1 MSEDI
6 FRWVIAG
13 GVGVA
18 ALCIAIMA
26 GVLIAIYK
34 AVGGLQDRS
43 DDLSA
48 KVYPVIDIVNRL
60 ATENAPKI
68 SDITTSAQVIAANA
82 REISEEAKDQAHR
95 FAEVGRDIA
104 DRTKVQ
110 VARADAAVDET
121 VEQLH
126 VAGVHAKAAILKP
139 VREATAVAAGIKAAV
154 STYAAGRRTPIDHIT
169 QDEEMFI

>member
-1 MSEDI
+1 MSEEI

-13 GVGVA
+13 GVGIA
-18 ALCIAIMA
+18 ALCILVMA
-26 GVLIAIYK
+26 AVLIALYK
-34 AVGGLQDRS
+34 IVGRLEVRM
-43 DDLSA
+43 DDLSTR
-48 KVYPVIDIVNRL
+48 VTPVIDNVSRL
-60 ATENAPKI
+60 TSENGPKI
-68 SDITTSAQVIAANA
+68 SEITTSAQVIAANA

-104 DRTKVQ
+104 ERTKVQ
-110 VARADAAVDET
+110 VARADAAVDQT

-126 VAGVHAKAAILKP
+126 VVGVQAKAAMLKP

>member
-1 MSEDI
+1 MSEET

-13 GVGVA
+13 GVGIA
-18 ALCIAIMA
+18 ALCILVMA
-26 GVLIAIYK
+26 AVLVALYK
-34 AVGGLQDRS
+34 IVGRLESRM
-43 DDLSA
+43 DDLSSR
-48 KVYPVIDIVNRL
+48 VTPVIDNVSRL
-60 ATENAPKI
+60 TSENGPKI
-68 SDITTSAQVIAANA
+68 SEITSSAQVIAANA

-110 VARADAAVDET
+110 VARADAAVDQT

-126 VAGVHAKAAILKP
+126 VAGVQAKAAMMKP